1 MDDAKDDQ
9 ETDLAETPEQ
19 GNQSSGAFP
28 PPIANIKVL
37 FLFPQTF
44 MKPQLSIK
52 KTNSVSHF
60 NRVLLAQID
69 KQAED

>member
-9 ETDLAETPEQ
+9 ETHLAETPEQ

-37 FLFPQTF
+37 FPFKASDIYETSVVNKKKLIQFPF
-44 MKPQLSIK
+44 SIEFYW
-52 KTNSVSHF
+52 H
-60 NRVLLAQID
+60 R
-69 KQAED
+69 

>member
-37 FLFPQTF
+37 FPFKASDIYETSVVNKKKLIQFPI
-44 MKPQLSIK
+44 SIEFYW
-52 KTNSVSHF
+52 H
-60 NRVLLAQID
+60 R
-69 KQAED
+69 

>member
-37 FLFPQTF
+37 FPFKASDIYETSVVNKKKLIQFPF
-44 MKPQLSIK
+44 SIEFYW
-52 KTNSVSHF
+52 H
-60 NRVLLAQID
+60 R
-69 KQAED
+69 